1 LIDGGSFL
9 AVDPVAGCK
18 TIAPGVIVY
27 DRPEVREIGFPS
39 LFSTY
44 TADLAEAVRRDGA
57 LVELRGIDMSMGK
70 GECPVNLIWARP
82 S

>member
-1 LIDGGSFL
+1 
-9 AVDPVAGCK
+9 
-18 TIAPGVIVY
+18 VIVY